1 MGMTA
6 SYTGHV
12 RCVAITVAKPGCEAP
27 LRAALEALVPATQAE
42 AGYIRYELHQDLD
55 EPRRFI
61 ILEEWRDRASFDA
74 HVTAPHTLRY
84 GEQAGDWIEFAT
96 FHPMAPVAD
105 PVAG

>member
-61 ILEEWRDRASFDA
+61 ILEECKRLDRVRDVSPDGARGRSGCGLRG
-74 HVTAPHTLRY
+74 TA
-84 GEQAGDWIEFAT
+84 A
-96 FHPMAPVAD
+96 
-105 PVAG
+105 